1 MKNTKLFLAIVA
13 ATIISFIVI
22 AAVNTQFSD
31 VTFHESLID
40 GGTWVSMFMVGW
52 ILPTMV
58 GIDVYEGLFP
68 KPVEDGDDLLSF
80 TVPKPLENTFRAAMH
95 PAKLD

>member
-1 MKNTKLFLAIVA
+1 MKNTKVFLAIAA
-13 ATIISFIVI
+13 ATFVSFIII
-22 AAVNTQFSD
+22 AIVNTQFSD
-31 VTFHESLID
+31 VTLHGSLTD
-40 GGTWVSMFMVGW
+40 PGTWVTMCIVGW

-58 GIDVYEGLFP
+58 GIDVYEDLFP
-68 KPVEDGDDLLSF
+68 KPVEGEDDHLSF